1 MEAKSGIAGVILAGG
16 RGERLGGVVK
26 ANLTIGGVRLLE
38 RVAAGLAG
46 ADAVLVAL
54 GAFLPNEIG
63 LLPRQ
68 IAVPD
73 LDNTSYRGPLAGLAA
88 AAAWATAQP
97 ERPDY
102 LLSAAVDTP
111 FLPKS
116 FTSGMATAIEP
127 GRAAVVARHGAQ
139 DYPTNAIWRVERVA
153 DLPAR
158 MAAGSAPRSLRA
170 LAAELNA
177 ATLTWPDSDGGD
189 PFANV
194 NTPADIAELER
205 RAETADTLSGIGHS
219 GLGNAGQTR

>member
-1 MEAKSGIAGVILAGG
+1 MRPTITAVILAGG
-16 RGERLGGVVK
+16 RGERLGGVIK

-46 ADAVLVAL
+46 ADTVLVAL
-54 GAFLPNEIG
+54 GAFAPNELG

-73 LDNTSYRGPLAGLAA
+73 LDTAYGGPLAGLGAA
-88 AAAWATAQP
+88 VAWATAQP
-97 ERPDY
+97 EPPAY

-116 FTSGMATAIEP
+116 FASAMAAAVEP
-127 GRAAVVARHGAQ
+127 GRAAVLARHGAQ
-139 DYPTNAIWRVERVA
+139 DYPTNAVWRLARIA
-153 DLPAR
+153 DLPQR
-158 MAAGSAPRSLRA
+158 MATGSAVRSLRA

-177 ATLTWPDSDGGD
+177 ATLTWPDSEGGD

-194 NTPADIAELER
+194 NTPADLAELGR
-205 RAETADTLSGIGHS
+205 RAETVNTLSGIGHS